1 MCGKCIGG
9 DEKLRRHMIRKH
21 EGISEFECVQ
31 CGKYISGDKKLRRH
45 MIREHEGI
53 SEFECV

>member
-1 MCGKCIGG
+1 
-9 DEKLRRHMIRKH
+9 MIRKH